1 MSNSSSSASAGGS
14 LASSGSS
21 PSDSTNSVVE
31 LGAADLPA
39 FCPNKRMSTWNAHP
53 RVFLDLSHD
62 GHARCPYC
70 STEYRLK
77 AGVTVKG
84 H

>member
-1 MSNSSSSASAGGS
+1 
-14 LASSGSS
+14 
-21 PSDSTNSVVE
+21 VVE
-31 LGAADLPA
+31 LDASELPA
-39 FCPNKRMSTWNAHP
+39 FCPNRRMSTWDAHP
-53 RVFLDLSHD
+53 RVFLDLAHG

-77 AGVTVKG
+77 PGVSAGG

>member
-1 MSNSSSSASAGGS
+1 
-14 LASSGSS
+14 
-21 PSDSTNSVVE
+21 VVE

>member
-1 MSNSSSSASAGGS
+1 M
-14 LASSGSS
+14 
-21 PSDSTNSVVE
+21 VE

-62 GHARCPYC
+62 GYARCPYC

>member
-1 MSNSSSSASAGGS
+1 MSNPSSMHPGQTDPGTVAQGTGS
-14 LASSGSS
+14 
-21 PSDSTNSVVE
+21 
-31 LGAADLPA
+31 GAAVIELDATDLPA
-39 FCPNKRMSTWNAHP
+39 FCPNRRMTHWSAHP
-53 RVFLDLSHD
+53 RVFLDLAHG

-77 AGVTVKG
+77 PGVTRSG

>member
-1 MSNSSSSASAGGS
+1 MSHDSSSASAGS
-14 LASSGSS
+14 PAASTPSNA
-21 PSDSTNSVVE
+21 SDSTASVVE

-39 FCPNKRMSTWNAHP
+39 YCPNRHMSTWNAHP
-53 RVFLDLSHD
+53 RVFLDLSHN
-62 GHARCPYC
+62 GQARCPYC

-77 AGVTVKG
+77 PGVTVKG

>member
-1 MSNSSSSASAGGS
+1 MSHASSSAPADRSA
-14 LASSGSS
+14 ASAT
-21 PSDSTNSVVE
+21 PSASDPTTLVVE

-39 FCPNKRMSTWNAHP
+39 FCPNRHMSTWNAHP
-53 RVFLDLSHD
+53 RVFLDLSHN
-62 GHARCPYC
+62 GQARCPYC

-77 AGVTVKG
+77 PGVTVKG

>member
-1 MSNSSSSASAGGS
+1 MSDSHPKNPPLPSGASA
-14 LASSGSS
+14 AA
-21 PSDSTNSVVE
+21 TRVVE
-31 LGAADLPA
+31 LDASDLPA
-39 FCPNKRMSTWNAHP
+39 FCPNRRMSTWDAHP
-53 RVFLDLSHD
+53 RVFLDLAHG

-77 AGVTVKG
+77 PGVSAGG

>member
-1 MSNSSSSASAGGS
+1 MSDPTAHTPGTA
-14 LASSGSS
+14 A
-21 PSDSTNSVVE
+21 PAAVVE
-31 LGAADLPA
+31 LEAGDLPA
-39 FCPNKRMSTWNAHP
+39 FCPNRKMTVWSAHP
-53 RVFLDLSHD
+53 RVYLDVAHT

-77 AGVTVKG
+77 PGVVVKG

>member
-1 MSNSSSSASAGGS
+1 MPAK
-14 LASSGSS
+14 
-21 PSDSTNSVVE
+21 TVVE
-31 LGAADLPA
+31 LDASDLPA
-39 FCPNKRMSTWNAHP
+39 FCPNKRMSAWDAHP
-53 RVFLDLSHD
+53 RVFLDLAHG

-77 AGVTVKG
+77 PGVSAPG